1 MKSFSI
7 KVDLERS
14 LRNAAI
20 EGIIDIKLYGMIMEE
35 IGFELVD
42 DAIQISSEPMNKLIL
57 KNKEDINFL
66 RSLPKLV

>member
-20 EGIIDIKLYGMIMEE
+20 EGIIDIKIYGMIMEE

-42 DAIQISSEPMNKLIL
+42 DAIQISSEPINKLIL
-57 KNKEDINFL
+57 KNKEDVNFL
-66 RSLPKLV
+66 RSLA

>member
-66 RSLPKLV
+66 RSLA

>member
-20 EGIIDIKLYGMIMEE
+20 EGIIDNKLYRMIMEE

-42 DAIQISSEPMNKLIL
+42 DAIQISSEPMNNLIL

-66 RSLPKLV
+66 RSLV

>member
-20 EGIIDIKLYGMIMEE
+20 EGIIDNKLYRMIMEE

-42 DAIQISSEPMNKLIL
+42 DAIQISSKPVNKLIL
-57 KNKEDINFL
+57 KSKEDINFV
-66 RSLPKLV
+66 RSLA

>member
-20 EGIIDIKLYGMIMEE
+20 EGIIDIKLYGMIMEG

-57 KNKEDINFL
+57 KNKEDINL
-66 RSLPKLV
+66 LKSLA

>member
-14 LRNAAI
+14 LRNTAI

-35 IGFELVD
+35 IGIELVD

-66 RSLPKLV
+66 RSLA

>member
-20 EGIIDIKLYGMIMEE
+20 EGIIDIKLYRMIMEE

-66 RSLPKLV
+66 KSLA

>member
-20 EGIIDIKLYGMIMEE
+20 EGIIDIKLYGMIMEG

-66 RSLPKLV
+66 KSLA

>member
-20 EGIIDIKLYGMIMEE
+20 EGIIDTKLYGMIMED

-66 RSLPKLV
+66 RSLA

>member
-20 EGIIDIKLYGMIMEE
+20 EGMIDIKLYGMIMEE

-66 RSLPKLV
+66 KSLT

>member
-20 EGIIDIKLYGMIMEE
+20 EGIIDIKIYGMIMEE

-66 RSLPKLV
+66 KSLA